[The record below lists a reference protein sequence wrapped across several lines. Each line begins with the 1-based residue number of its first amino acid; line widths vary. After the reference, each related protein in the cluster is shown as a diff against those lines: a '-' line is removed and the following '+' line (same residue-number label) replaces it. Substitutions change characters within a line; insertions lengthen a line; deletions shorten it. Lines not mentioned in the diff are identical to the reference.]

1 MIMGL
6 PGAGKTTLAA
16 ALVARLGAD
25 QVTWFN
31 ADQVR
36 RKYNDWDF
44 SESGRVRQSTRMREM
59 ADSAETVF
67 VICDFVAPLQQQR
80 DTYAADITVWMD
92 TVSHSSYAD
101 TDAVFQVP
109 NTCDFRITEKDA
121 EKWAKIVCD
130 HLNKYAS

>member
-1 MIMGL
+1 
-6 PGAGKTTLAA
+6 
-16 ALVARLGAD
+16 
-25 QVTWFN
+25 
-31 ADQVR
+31 
-36 RKYNDWDF
+36 
-44 SESGRVRQSTRMREM
+44 MREM

>member
-1 MIMGL
+1 MGL

-44 SESGRVRQSTRMREM
+44 SELGRVRQSIRMREM
-59 ADSAETVF
+59 ADTAKTAF

-80 DTYAADITVWMD
+80 NTYAADVTVWMD
-92 TVSHSSYAD
+92 TVRHSSYAD
-101 TDAVFQVP
+101 TDAVFSAP
-109 NTCDFRITEKDA
+109 ATCDFRITEKDA
-121 EKWAKIVCD
+121 GKWAAIIAARLLQETSLD
-130 HLNKYAS
+130 